1 MEGFGAANPV
11 VWIQVPLSPYPFLYA
26 HSFQNSLN
34 LTYTPLK
41 TRLQASADLIVSFNA
56 SGLPEDLAAD
66 AYVTELGMEVVE
78 ASGAVRQV
86 TLGVSASVATE
97 AVASSSSWGAMPPG
111 RSCAEADLGEY
122 AAQQVRGELWQ

>member
-1 MEGFGAANPV
+1 MDPSTLV
-11 VWIQVPLSPYPFLYA
+11 TLPLPLPFPSKIASALPILP
-26 HSFQNSLN
+26 QKL
-34 LTYTPLK
+34 
-41 TRLQASADLIVSFNA
+41 RLQTSADLIVSFNA
-56 SGLPEDLAAD
+56 SGLPEGLAAD
-66 AYVTELGMEVVE
+66 AYVTELGVEVVE